1 LESYL
6 TGMGVKKILYVAAVA
21 VLIGGVFSLS
31 FSRAIRAEASH
42 DEHQFIASAQLLVD
56 HGLLPYRDYAYFHLP
71 NLVFVY
77 GLLFRFTVYKLL
89 AARLLSALLVTA
101 MAGLVFYFTL
111 DLFRKA
117 PKTIGLAAGWG
128 SVLLLVANPLL
139 AYTGSLAWNHS
150 LAMFLALLAAILLWQ
165 GARCARPAWR
175 VFGSGLCLGLA
186 VGTRLSFL
194 SALVPF
200 AVALYFYPGAHPA
213 KRWMGLAVYFAAGF
227 GLAMLPTLALF
238 AIAPAQFIFGNFTY
252 PNLNTIYRAEIGFF
266 GPPNPMT
273 SFEKL
278 AYFWEQILPQPGNL
292 LLFVALLFWCY
303 TCGLVEVWQRKR
315 DRFAFIFFL
324 LLAPFVGWGAL
335 APTPAWDQYYAA
347 PVPFA
352 VLAIVL
358 GLAAL
363 VRRYPAQS
371 GWFLAI
377 FLQLVVLANLY
388 QGGDYR
394 RITFLLHPETWRP
407 LIVHDLGRQAAELSQ
422 GGAILTL
429 APLYPL
435 EGGVSIYPEFTTGP
449 FAWRTAPWL
458 TPPERSTFKMV
469 SGEELEGLLETQA
482 PAAILVGFEP
492 LLEEPLIDYAL
503 AHGYSWVELT
513 PKNGLWLAPDLTLP

>member
-1 LESYL
+1 
-6 TGMGVKKILYVAAVA
+6 MGVKKILYVTAVA
-21 VLIGGVFSLS
+21 VLFVVVFSLS
-31 FSRAIRAEASH
+31 FSRAMRAGGSH

-77 GLLFRFTVYKLL
+77 GLLFRFTAYKLL

-101 MAGLVFYFTL
+101 IAGLVFYFTL
-111 DLFRKA
+111 DLFRKE
-117 PKTIGLAAGWG
+117 PKMIGLAAGCG
-128 SVLLLVANPLL
+128 SVLLLMANPLL
-139 AYTGSLAWNHS
+139 AYAGSLAWNHS

-165 GARCARPAWR
+165 GARGARPAWW

-200 AVALYFYPGAHPA
+200 AVALYIYPGARPA

-227 GLAMLPTLALF
+227 LLAMLPALALF

-292 LLFVALLFWCY
+292 LLFVALLFWGY

-377 FLQLVVLANLY
+377 FLQMVILANLY

-394 RITFLLHPETWRP
+394 RITFLLYPETWRP
-407 LIVHDLGRQAAELSQ
+407 LIVHDLGQQAAELSQ
-422 GGAILTL
+422 GGAVLTL

-435 EGGVSIYPEFTTGP
+435 EGGASIYPEFATGP

-458 TPPERSTFKMV
+458 TPQERSTFKMI
-469 SGEELEGLLETQA
+469 SEEDLGGFLETQA
-482 PAAILVGFEP
+482 PVAILVGFEP

-513 PKNGLWLAPDLTLP
+513 PENGLWLSPDLTLP